1 MLFPPTLTN
10 ILPKLPL
17 ENMEELGLERLSWV
31 TGYDTEKHVST
42 FHVFTDLQANIG
54 V

>member
-1 MLFPPTLTN
+1 MLFPSTLTA

-17 ENMEELGLERLSWV
+17 EKMEELGLERLSWV
-31 TGYDTEKHVST
+31 TGYDAEKHVSM
-42 FHVFTDLQANIG
+42 FHVFTDPQANLG